1 MTTQHECCSDDPPTD
16 LRALARACKRRRSSQ
31 VHGRFW
37 LFRSLVLPDCFVGV
51 RTPLGQDIAV
61 GTGRASGNQ
70 AVSVNIAAVEQRPYD
85 GERQQANQQ
94 HVVARR
100 LPRRRNTEQQQRRE
114 KGCDGPHQAAREQ

>member
-51 RTPLGQDIAV
+51 RTRLGQDIAV
-61 GTGRASGNQ
+61 GTGRAAGNQ
-70 AVSVNIAAVEQRPYD
+70 AVSVNIAAVEQRP
-85 GERQQANQQ
+85 
-94 HVVARR
+94 
-100 LPRRRNTEQQQRRE
+100 RRRQHELEQQVSDYRSHARTMLMTV
-114 KGCDGPHQAAREQ
+114 DVMARMTSSAAIGLT